1 MLKRGCAGMELEMD
15 ESMQTTPPKNPRRE
29 DERNGQQQTP
39 QTPSPSRLVYQMN
52 VLDAALTHY
61 FSPKRKSPS
70 RVAGRAQRKLDFG
83 VVDSEQEEEEKED
96 ILMEEQKM
104 ESSTRKLEVQ
114 KIGGKGPLDCNISAI
129 RHCFNEL
136 DDYLPKNLI
145 LKEKELNLFQ
155 EWFNLLFSGEFN
167 ILVHG
172 LGSKRKLFENF
183 QEFLSSYHCFVVD
196 GLFPGMS
203 VSTIFEQIEINLG
216 LNSRVKFKTK
226 INDWAKELIDK
237 IKEEFIF
244 ILINH
249 IDSPQLRSRQQ
260 QEALSILVR
269 SKRIRLIASVDHVN
283 AALLWDQ
290 SLRDAFN
297 WLYYPVSTL
306 NCYGNEV
313 FSSNGNILDHRVKGV
328 SGRAHTIESL
338 DVFWQATTTNMR
350 KILEQLAI
358 HAPMYSERFKWDS
371 LNIPKFCRIL
381 KEEFATTSET
391 VLRQQLI
398 EFRDHSIIQFNK
410 DEHILLTVDRN
421 LLVNFLEQKMK
432 QND

>member
-1 MLKRGCAGMELEMD
+1 MLKRGCAGMELEAD

-29 DERNGQQQTP
+29 DEINGKQQTP

-52 VLDAALTHY
+52 VLDAALAHY

-70 RVAGRAQRKLDFG
+70 RIAGRAQRRLNFELA
-83 VVDSEQEEEEKED
+83 DSEQEEEED
-96 ILMEEQKM
+96 ILISEQNMET
-104 ESSTRKLEVQ
+104 STRKPEVQ
-114 KIGGKGPLDCNISAI
+114 KFVGKGPLDCNISSI

-136 DDYLPKNLI
+136 DNYLPKNLI
-145 LKEKELNLFQ
+145 LKEKELILFQ
-155 EWFNLLFSGEFN
+155 EWFNLLSSGEFN

-183 QEFLSSYHCFVVD
+183 REFLSSYHCFVID
-196 GLFPGMS
+196 GLFSGIS
-203 VSTIFEQIEINLG
+203 ISAIFEQIEINLG
-216 LNSRVKFKTK
+216 LKLRVKFKTK
-226 INDWAKELIDK
+226 INDWAKDLIDK
-237 IKEEFIF
+237 IREKEFIF

-269 SKRIRLIASVDHVN
+269 SKKIRLIASVDHVN
-283 AALLWDQ
+283 AALIWDQ

-297 WLYYPVSTL
+297 WLYFPVSTL

-313 FSSNGNILDHRVKGV
+313 FSSNGNILDHRVKGI

-338 DVFWQATTTNMR
+338 DVFWQATTSNMR

-358 HAPMYSERFKWDS
+358 HAPMFSERFKWDS

-410 DEHILLTVDRN
+410 DEHILLTVERN
-421 LLVNFLEQKMK
+421 LLVNFLEQKLK